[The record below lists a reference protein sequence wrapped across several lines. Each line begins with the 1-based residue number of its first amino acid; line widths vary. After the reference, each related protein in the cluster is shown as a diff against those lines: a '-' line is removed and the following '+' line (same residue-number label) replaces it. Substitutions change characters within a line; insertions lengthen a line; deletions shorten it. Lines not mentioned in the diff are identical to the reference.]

1 MASERSEDNARLDEN
16 DEWLTHRI
24 DSWVETYKKS
34 MLTPVILD
42 LVGRNQPVGISTV
55 AELVTRAT
63 GWQVTERGLYRTCKR
78 LQDSGLLTNIDTS
91 APRTGAKR
99 KELSLS
105 PLGEKYLA
113 EISENLVE
121 LPGRPRGE
129 D

>member
-1 MASERSEDNARLDEN
+1 MEPQHSEDNARVDEN
-16 DEWLTHRI
+16 DEWLMHRVA
-24 DSWVETYKKS
+24 SWVETYKKS
-34 MLTPVILD
+34 MLTPIILD
-42 LVGRNQPVGISTV
+42 LVGRHQPVGISTV

-63 GWQVTERGLYRTCKR
+63 GWHVTERGLYRTCKR
-78 LQDSGLLTNIDTS
+78 LQDSELLTNIDTS

-113 EISENLVE
+113 GISENLVE
-121 LPGRPRGE
+121 LPGALRGE